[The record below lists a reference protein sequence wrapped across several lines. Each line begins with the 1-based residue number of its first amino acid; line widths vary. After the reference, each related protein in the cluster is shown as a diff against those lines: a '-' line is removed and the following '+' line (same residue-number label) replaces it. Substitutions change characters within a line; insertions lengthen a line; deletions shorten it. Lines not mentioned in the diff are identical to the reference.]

1 MLIVVIRC
9 AAESAC
15 DMVCYHPVTGYRS
28 PSGQIV
34 ASRKA
39 GYSDREVTRACGGC
53 VGCRLEYS
61 RRWAVRIAHEASL
74 YDSNVFLTLTYRDE
88 DLPENASLRVRDWQL
103 FMKRLKKRSGGRS
116 IRFFHCGEYGETT
129 HRPHYHA
136 ILFNYDFNDRKF
148 LKQTETGHTI
158 DTSADLDEIWKLG
171 DCYIGSVTFESAAY
185 CARYVMKKLTGQRKS
200 EYGSREP
207 EYATQSRNPGVGKP
221 WLEKWKTDVFPNDF
235 VVINGQKQRVPAYYD
250 DMVSS
255 QEAKLGYWTTDRTG
269 FPIWMPHLKFT
280 ESETRKLLRTR
291 NALKH
296 SSNNSPER
304 LQVREELQLLR
315 LQKLAR
321 T

>member
-1 MLIVVIRC
+1 
-9 AAESAC
+9 
-15 DMVCYHPVTGYRS
+15 MVCYHPVTGYRS

-34 ASRKA
+34 TSRKA

-88 DLPENASLRVRDWQL
+88 DLPENASLRKRDWQL

-158 DTSADLDEIWKLG
+158 DTSAELDETWQLG

-200 EYGSREP
+200 EYGCREP
-207 EYATQSRNPGVGKP
+207 EYATQSRRPGVGKP
-221 WLEKWKTDVFPNDF
+221 WLTKWKTDIFPNDF
-235 VVINGQKQRVPAYYD
+235 VVINGQKQRVPTYYD
-250 DMVSS
+250 EMVA
-255 QEAKLGYWTTDRTG
+255 QQQTDIGYWTTDKTG
-269 FPIWMPHLKFT
+269 YPIWMPYKKISDRT
-280 ESETRKLLRTR
+280 EMERIKDKRTR
-291 NALKH
+291 NANKH
-296 SSNNSPER
+296 SSNNTPER

>member
-1 MLIVVIRC
+1 
-9 AAESAC
+9 
-15 DMVCYHPVTGYRS
+15 MVCYHPVTGYRS

-34 ASRKA
+34 TSRKA

-88 DLPENASLRVRDWQL
+88 DLPENASLRKRDWQL
-103 FMKRLKKRSGGRS
+103 FMKRLKKRSAGRS

-158 DTSADLDEIWKLG
+158 DTSAILDETWQLG

-185 CARYVMKKLTGQRKS
+185 CARYVMKKLTGRRKS
-200 EYGSREP
+200 EYGLLEP
-207 EYATQSRNPGVGKP
+207 EYSTQSRRPGVGSP
-221 WLEKWKTDVFPNDF
+221 WLSKWKADAFPNDF
-235 VVINGQKQRVPAYYD
+235 VVINGQKQRIPTYYD
-250 DMVSS
+250 ELLKQQQADI
-255 QEAKLGYWTTDRTG
+255 GYWTQDKTGYPIYMPYKKISDRTE
-269 FPIWMPHLKFT
+269 T
-280 ESETRKLLRTR
+280 EAIKDKRTR
-291 NALKH
+291 NANKH
-296 SSNNSPER
+296 SSNNTPER
-304 LQVREELQLLR
+304 LLVREELQLLR

>member
-1 MLIVVIRC
+1 MLTEAIPC
-9 AAESAC
+9 AAESASS
-15 DMVCYHPVTGYRS
+15 MVCYHPVTGYRS

-34 ASRKA
+34 TSRKS

-88 DLPENASLRVRDWQL
+88 DLSRKCQSRRS
-103 FMKRLKKRSGGRS
+103 RLATLHETAQEAPGGRS

-136 ILFNYDFNDRKF
+136 ILFNYDFKDRKF
-148 LKQTETGHTI
+148 LKQTENGHTI
-158 DTSADLDEIWKLG
+158 DTSADLDEIWRKG

-185 CARYVMKKLTGQRKS
+185 CARYVMKKLTGHRKS
-200 EYGSREP
+200 EYGSRAP
-207 EYATQSRNPGVGKP
+207 EYSTQSRNPGVGKP
-221 WLEKWKTDVFPNDF
+221 WLEQWKTDVFPNDF
-235 VVINGQKQRVPAYYD
+235 VVINGQKQRVPGYYD

-255 QEAKLGYWTTDRTG
+255 QEAKLGYWTTDKTG

-280 ESETRKLLRTR
+280 ESETR
-291 NALKH
+291 NF
-296 SSNNSPER
+296 
-304 LQVREELQLLR
+304 
-315 LQKLAR
+315 
-321 T
+321 